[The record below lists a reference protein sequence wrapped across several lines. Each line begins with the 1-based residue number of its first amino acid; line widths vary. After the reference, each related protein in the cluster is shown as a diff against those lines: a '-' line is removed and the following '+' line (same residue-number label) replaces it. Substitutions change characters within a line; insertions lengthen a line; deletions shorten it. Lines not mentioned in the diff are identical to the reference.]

1 MTKLTRKVAVAG
13 VVAAVLAISLAASQ
27 TAAAGQTAAAS
38 QKAPATMSAFP
49 ASHTATTSKRG
60 AAAPRDCGFIG
71 GETYRH
77 CSTWTHV
84 LIDAENIWGT
94 TYRNIC
100 VGPGDTHLG
109 YLSYWV
115 ISYAWYIGK
124 LC

>member
-1 MTKLTRKVAVAG
+1 MTKLTRKAAIAG

-38 QKAPATMSAFP
+38 QKAPAMMSAFP
-49 ASHTATTSKRG
+49 AGKTATASRR
-60 AAAPRDCGFIG
+60 AAAGTRSCGFIG

>member
-1 MTKLTRKVAVAG
+1 MTKLTRIIAIAGVLAAMAIAVAG
-13 VVAAVLAISLAASQ
+13 S
-27 TAAAGQTAAAS
+27 QTAAAS
-38 QKAPATMSAFP
+38 QS
-49 ASHTATTSKRG
+49 TAVGSR
-60 AAAPRDCGFIG
+60 ACGFVG

-84 LIDAENIWGT
+84 LIDAQNIWGT

-124 LC
+124 RC